1 MANLGGPVAVSG
13 KTPDRK
19 ASRFP
24 LRLDQVGST
33 RPAAARDTLLLR
45 PQAPLQAAERDRK
58 VAIAPQGLGL
68 DSAHVRMRMV
78 DRLKLDGLQNPRVLA
93 AFARVP
99 RHLFVDTAL
108 VNQAYED
115 TSLPI
120 GLGQTISKPSVVGAM
135 IALLCT
141 RPGLDPDATKP
152 LGNCLEIGTGCGYQ
166 AALLAE
172 LARRVISIERL
183 RDLHL
188 KARQN
193 LDAVRRQLPGALDVR
208 LVYGDGMLGH
218 APSAPYDTIIAA
230 AGGRNLPQAWLD
242 QLAPGGRLVAPMDD
256 GRGRGQ
262 VLIVVDRHPDG
273 RLEQTSSG
281 AVLFVPL
288 KSGIT

>member
-1 MANLGGPVAVSG
+1 MNDKAPE
-13 KTPDRK
+13 RK
-19 ASRFP
+19 PGRFP
-24 LRLDQVGST
+24 LRLDQVATT
-33 RPAAARDTLLLR
+33 RPAMAREMLR
-45 PQAPLQAAERDRK
+45 PQAPLQAAERDRRA
-58 VAIAPQGLGL
+58 VNAPQGLGL
-68 DSAHVRMRMV
+68 DSVHVRMRMV
-78 DRLKLDGLQNPRVLA
+78 ERLKADGLRHPRVLA
-93 AFARVP
+93 AFARLP

-135 IALLCT
+135 IALLCS
-141 RPGLDPDATKP
+141 RPGLDADSAHP
-152 LGNCLEIGTGCGYQ
+152 LGACLEIGTGCGYQ
-166 AALLAE
+166 AALLAD
-172 LARRVISIERL
+172 LSSRVISIERL

-193 LDAVRRQLPGALDVR
+193 LDVLRRQLPGWPDVR

-218 APSAPYDTIIAA
+218 APSGPYDTIIAA
-230 AGGRNLPQAWLD
+230 AGGRSLPPAWLH

-256 GRGRGQ
+256 GRGQ
-262 VLIVVDRHPDG
+262 VLTVVDRHLDG
-273 RLEQTSSG
+273 RLEQTTSG

>member
-1 MANLGGPVAVSG
+1 MSG

-33 RPAAARDTLLLR
+33 PRPAATRDNLLLR

-58 VAIAPQGLGL
+58 AVIAPQGLGL

-135 IALLCT
+135 IALLCA
-141 RPGLDPDATKP
+141 RPGLAPDVVRP

-172 LARRVISIERL
+172 LSRRVISIERL

-193 LDAVRRQLPGALDVR
+193 LDAVRRQLPGAQDVR

-218 APSAPYDTIIAA
+218 APAAPYDTIIAA
-230 AGGRNLPQAWLD
+230 AGGRSLPQAWLD

-256 GRGRGQ
+256 GRGLGQ
-262 VLIVVDRHPDG
+262 ILTVVDRHPDG